1 MEPKKSKNAD
11 LENKRPM
18 FFQIG
23 LVLSLSMALIAFEWS
38 NEGNKKTIDLP
49 LSGESIP
56 EEIIPVTRPEEKPPP
71 KPAEPEFIIIIN
83 DPKLVE
89 SVPAFTTEAKWN
101 DPIEWNFGKETV
113 DSTDYIPFRRV
124 EVMPKFMGGDLNTFH
139 KYIQSHITYPLE
151 AQELNLEGNVIVDFV
166 IDQKGNVTDVRILRS
181 VDKILDN
188 AVVSE
193 IKASPQWTPGK
204 QMDKPVKVAFSMP
217 VTFRLQK

>member
-1 MEPKKSKNAD
+1 MSKNA
-11 LENKRPM
+11 L
-18 FFQIG
+18 
-23 LVLSLSMALIAFEWS
+23 
-38 NEGNKKTIDLP
+38 
-49 LSGESIP
+49 
-56 EEIIPVTRPEEKPPP
+56 
-71 KPAEPEFIIIIN
+71 FIIIIN